1 VSASAAT
8 PLRAQRDSHWLDVVA
23 DPVRLQIL
31 RLLSQVTD
39 ATATELAAHSPASYQ
54 TLRRHLEALETFGVI
69 RARPGVSDGETSG
82 RPAARFSL
90 NPDLRE
96 SVRSATAAST
106 STTSPASSSSPVRR

>member
-1 VSASAAT
+1 MPASAAAPSGT
-8 PLRAQRDSHWLDVVA
+8 PRRSHWLDVVA

-31 RLLSQVTD
+31 RALSQVSD
-39 ATATELAAHSPASYQ
+39 ATASELAAHSPASYQ

-90 NPDLRE
+90 SPDVRE
-96 SVRSATAAST
+96 GVRSAFGASATAA
-106 STTSPASSSSPVRR
+106 